1 MANEKLKRW
10 QKEND
15 ITDAEIMAVLGLRT
29 VNQFKNRMTGQTAW
43 TPLEKKTLADFAG
56 MSVDELF
63 ERG

>member
-15 ITDAEIMAVLGLRT
+15 ITDAEIMFVLGLRT
-29 VNQFKNRMTGQTAW
+29 ANQLRNRMTGQTAW
-43 TPLEKKTLADFAG
+43 SPLERKTLANFAG
-56 MSVDELF
+56 MSEDELF

>member
-29 VNQFKNRMTGQTAW
+29 VNQFKNRMTGQTNW